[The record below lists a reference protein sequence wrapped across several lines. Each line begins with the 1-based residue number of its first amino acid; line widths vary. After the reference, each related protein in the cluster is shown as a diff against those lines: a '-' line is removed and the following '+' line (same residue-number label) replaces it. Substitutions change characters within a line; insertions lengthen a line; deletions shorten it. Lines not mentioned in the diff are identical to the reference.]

1 MDFNWK
7 SIVGTVAPAL
17 ATALGGPLAG
27 MATAAIA
34 KACGLGDGA
43 SQEDVMAAVQNMTPE
58 QLAALKQAEFE
69 FKARMKELDVDLVR
83 IAAADRD
90 SARQREVYAKDSW
103 TPRILA
109 ALFIGSTI
117 FLEGWVL
124 LQGYPGTIPGEIVG
138 RILGTMDTAST
149 LILSYYFGSSAGRDT
164 TSMPGVTSTAE
175 SK

>member
-69 FKARMKELDVDLVR
+69 FKSRMKELDVDLVR

-90 SARQREVYAKDSW
+90 SAKCTPRTHGLRVFLRPCSLDQPSFLKDGFFCRAIRQRYLAK
-103 TPRILA
+103 L
-109 ALFIGSTI
+109 
-117 FLEGWVL
+117 
-124 LQGYPGTIPGEIVG
+124 
-138 RILGTMDTAST
+138 
-149 LILSYYFGSSAGRDT
+149 
-164 TSMPGVTSTAE
+164 
-175 SK
+175 